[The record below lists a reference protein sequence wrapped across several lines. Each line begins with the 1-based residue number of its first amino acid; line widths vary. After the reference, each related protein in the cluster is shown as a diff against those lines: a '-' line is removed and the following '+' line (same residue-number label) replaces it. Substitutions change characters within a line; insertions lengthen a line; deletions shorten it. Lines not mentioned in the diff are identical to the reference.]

1 VLYNAPIAEGGDGI
15 VPIQIILNPWAD
27 RGRAIKVKDAL
38 ETWGARH
45 GETKVVL
52 TEGPGHG
59 AILARAAAE
68 AGVERIGAAGG
79 DGTVHEIVNG
89 LMSLPP
95 EQQPAV
101 GLIPIGSG
109 NDYAYGLGLHAP
121 LAAAV
126 DRLHHGEPRRLD
138 LAKVVDNH
146 GRTRYACN
154 GIGIGFDAAV
164 AIAASKIKL
173 LYGFAAYMA
182 GALQTIALHYQ
193 RPHFELAFDG
203 ETVRQASLLLA
214 IGVGPRIGGGFLL
227 TPDATFDDG
236 LIDSCLVD
244 PVGRATMLRMM
255 PQAMKG
261 THITSKIVQMRRSQT
276 IALRADMALPVHI
289 DGEIFATEADDVR
302 ELSIRTLPGALNV
315 IF

>member
-1 VLYNAPIAEGGDGI
+1 

-27 RGRAIKVKDAL
+27 RGRAVRVKEAL
-38 ETWGARH
+38 ETWGGKH
-45 GETKVVL
+45 GESEVVL
-52 TEGPGHG
+52 TQGPGHA

-68 AGVERIGAAGG
+68 AGYDRIGAAGG

-95 EQQPAV
+95 ERQPAV
-101 GLIPIGSG
+101 GLIPVGSG

-126 DRLHHGEPRRLD
+126 DRLHHGELRPLD
-138 LAKVVDNH
+138 LAEVVDNH

-154 GIGIGFDAAV
+154 GIGIGFDAAI
-164 AIAASKIKL
+164 AIAAGRIKR
-173 LYGFAAYMA
+173 LYGFAAYVA

-193 RPHFELAFDG
+193 RPNFELTFDG

-227 TPDATFDDG
+227 TPDATVDDG
-236 LIDSCLVD
+236 LVDSCLVD

-255 PQAMKG
+255 PRVMKG
-261 THITSKIVQMRRSQT
+261 THITSKIVQMRRNKT
-276 IALRADMALPVHI
+276 ITLRADMPLPVHI
-289 DGEIFATEADDVR
+289 DGEIFATEADNVR
-302 ELSIRTLPGALNV
+302 ELSIRTLPRALKI